1 MLSHYKLRLPL
12 FTKKQKSSLISH
24 LPNIFNTQMWKEI
37 KNYLLP
43 VQNWMHSCSA
53 SPTHSP
59 LNLFPRF
66 PLTSSQWHLTTDT
79 AFCSLSC
86 LRHHYLSLSLPPY
99 VHIYLTLCALLSLNY
114 SWRDRKAL
122 PTFILHDSTH
132 SQVISAISSNISML
146 STFRSLSYT
155 PLQTKIWA
163 YF

>member
-1 MLSHYKLRLPL
+1 MLSHYKLRLPH

-24 LPNIFNTQMWKEI
+24 LPNLTSMFNTQMWKEI

-99 VHIYLTLCALLSLNY
+99 VHIYLSHPLCSPLSQLFLKRQKSLTNFH
-114 SWRDRKAL
+114 
-122 PTFILHDSTH
+122 PTWLHPFSGNF
-132 SQVISAISSNISML
+132 SNILKHLYVINFQISQL
-146 STFRSLSYT
+146 HTS
-155 PLQTKIWA
+155 PN
-163 YF
+163 